1 MSLRSPL
8 GKVLGMGSAK
18 DGTAHWWAQRVSAV
32 ALIPL
37 TLWFVFSLLTLPA
50 FDYDTVRTWLSVPV
64 SGFLA
69 VLLVAVL
76 AYHSYLGTTV
86 IVEDYVHRRRHEGAL
101 AAAAAL
107 PRTCFV
113 RRREHIRDIAR
124 RVRTLEFM
132 SEYEFIDHTY
142 DVVVVGAGGAGLAR
156 HLRSGRGRSLHRLP
170 HQGLPDAQP
179 HRGGAGR
186 HLRGARQHGRG

>member
-50 FDYDTVRTWLSVPV
+50 FDYDTVRIWLSVPF

-76 AYHSYLGTTV
+76 AYHSYLGTIV
-86 IVEDYVHRRRHEGAL
+86 IVEDYVT
-101 AAAAAL
+101 AAGMKVL
-107 PRTCFV
+107 
-113 RRREHIRDIAR
+113 
-124 RVRTLEFM
+124 TLLVLRFL
-132 SEYEFIDHTY
+132 Y
-142 DVVVVGAGGAGLAR
+142 VLCGGAGIFAI
-156 HLRSGRGRSLHRLP
+156 LRVVF
-170 HQGLPDAQP
+170 GLSNS
-179 HRGGAGR
+179 
-186 HLRGARQHGRG
+186 